1 MSAAMMSISADTPH
15 LRDML
20 FDLSKPVTVS
30 PETFDNVWPYVDS
43 VYTKLRSGL
52 LQAYGTV
59 RIQKYECRLRKSRTS
74 STVVAQDTNG
84 KVIKRRHTSIRQYL
98 LPCRHIFHLDTE
110 AKVLTPLQWEAYI
123 GMFAECGMEVYETV
137 GTIWVEEERSGR
149 NVERANIVIRVR
161 ESFEQ
166 VQQQLYTAY
175 EMMDRLNM
183 EDTVQSE
190 RMEEWANH
198 VQATLSTL
206 TSIRAEDIVNR
217 HRPWEL

>member
-1 MSAAMMSISADTPH
+1 MSAAMMSISADALH

-20 FDLSKPVTVS
+20 FDLSKPVTIS

-43 VYTKLRSGL
+43 VYTKLQSEL
-52 LQAYGTV
+52 LQAYGT
-59 RIQKYECRLRKSRTS
+59 
-74 STVVAQDTNG
+74 
-84 KVIKRRHTSIRQYL
+84 
-98 LPCRHIFHLDTE
+98 
-110 AKVLTPLQWEAYI
+110 WEAHI

-137 GTIWVEEERSGR
+137 VTVWVEEEGSGR

-175 EMMDRLNM
+175 EMLDRLNM

>member
-1 MSAAMMSISADTPH
+1 M
-15 LRDML
+15 R
-20 FDLSKPVTVS
+20 FVV
-30 PETFDNVWPYVDS
+30 
-43 VYTKLRSGL
+43 
-52 LQAYGTV
+52 QAHMKA
-59 RIQKYECRLRKSRTS
+59 QS
-74 STVVAQDTNG
+74 S
-84 KVIKRRHTSIRQYL
+84 
-98 LPCRHIFHLDTE
+98 
-110 AKVLTPLQWEAYI
+110 W
-123 GMFAECGMEVYETV
+123 YETV

>member
-1 MSAAMMSISADTPH
+1 MSTAMMSISADAPH
-15 LRDML
+15 LRYML
-20 FDLSKPVTVS
+20 FDLSKPVTIS
-30 PETFDNVWPYVDS
+30 PETFDN
-43 VYTKLRSGL
+43 
-52 LQAYGTV
+52 
-59 RIQKYECRLRKSRTS
+59 
-74 STVVAQDTNG
+74 
-84 KVIKRRHTSIRQYL
+84 
-98 LPCRHIFHLDTE
+98 
-110 AKVLTPLQWEAYI
+110 WEAHI

-137 GTIWVEEERSGR
+137 VTVWVEEEGSRR

-206 TSIRAEDIVNR
+206 TSIRAEDIVNG